1 MKLLILYFILEFMFL
16 RLISEISREIC
27 VGRLE
32 VFYNG
37 VWGIVGKSNMFEI
50 IVGVVCR

>member
-1 MKLLILYFILEFMFL
+1 MFL
-16 RLISEISREIC
+16 RLISEVSREVC
-27 VGRLE
+27 VGCLE

-37 VWGIVGKSNMFEI
+37 VWGSVGRSNMFEI